1 MIFFL
6 KFIGKCKQNGL
17 PPRQALSIS
26 LHAPNKCKN
35 IVIDLFLFGYYEFF
49 DSIPHEYDCE

>member
-49 DSIPHEYDCE
+49 DSIPHEYDE